1 MRKCIVILAVAI
13 AITGCASMEKKVIG
27 KYQLQAVAKG
37 ENDRAATSMVNGF
50 MGMLTFDIK
59 EDHTVTTSLPGLNV
73 AGAWSVSGDQITI
86 TMPDGKDKIVATISS
101 DGRTLTPIDQDGKT
115 TMKFVR
121 VEE

>member
-1 MRKCIVILAVAI
+1 MRKCIAILAVAI
-13 AITGCASMEKKVIG
+13 ALAGCGSMEKKVIG

-50 MGMLTFDIK
+50 MGMLTFEIK
-59 EDHTVTTSLPGLNV
+59 VDHTVTTTLPGDNV
-73 AGAWSVSGDQITI
+73 AGAWSVSGDQITM

-101 DGRTLTPIDQDGKT
+101 DGRTLTPIAQDGKT